1 MKATQSGGVKVYN
14 LTAGKTLPQWLSQK
28 KRKELLK
35 DEDFQKRI
43 ELIQDTK
50 FPVNTQRVLFSPD
63 GMYLGASGMYPPHAE
78 IQEMMFL
85 EDDYTKVGF
94 LLSDKTVEF
103 HNKGGIQCK
112 IKIPKIG
119 RDFKYL
125 SKNLDILNLYEG
137 KFYESIPISNPTNCL
152 ALSDKYQLI
161 FCGCDNGVVSVVDP
175 ISNQQV
181 NTLNVNE
188 NIINKYD
195 ASGNTLSSVD
205 VTSIAYDN
213 NLQITVGTSNGN
225 VLTYDIRSSKPILSN
240 YHQNRLPII
249 KTMYHTT
256 QNGEFIVTTDANIV
270 KFNNKLDGKL
280 IAPLESSRRSVISDV
295 AIAKDSGLCILA
307 GDFQKLQIYYVP
319 VLGISPK
326 WCSFLEN
333 ITDEL
338 EDEPSA
344 IYEDFHFVT
353 KQELIKLGMQS
364 FIGSEYLRPYMHGF
378 FMHIKLYQRVMS
390 LQNVC

>member
-1 MKATQSGGVKVYN
+1 M
-14 LTAGKTLPQWLSQK
+14 
-28 KRKELLK
+28 
-35 DEDFQKRI
+35 
-43 ELIQDTK
+43 
-50 FPVNTQRVLFSPD
+50 
-63 GMYLGASGMYPPHAE
+63 
-78 IQEMMFL
+78 
-85 EDDYTKVGF
+85 GF
-94 LLSDKTVEF
+94 
-103 HNKGGIQCK
+103 
-112 IKIPKIG
+112 
-119 RDFKYL
+119 
-125 SKNLDILNLYEG
+125 
-137 KFYESIPISNPTNCL
+137 
-152 ALSDKYQLI
+152 
-161 FCGCDNGVVSVVDP
+161 
-175 ISNQQV
+175 

-270 KFNNKLDGKL
+270 K
-280 IAPLESSRRSVISDV
+280 RSVISDV
-295 AIAKDSGLCILA
+295 AIAKDSGLL
-307 GDFQKLQIYYVP
+307 
-319 VLGISPK
+319 LGISPK

-390 LQNVC
+390 LQKCLLIIIIIIYYFIKFINHLEKLIKL

>member
-14 LTAGKTLPQWLSQK
+14 LTA
-28 KRKELLK
+28 ELLK

-63 GMYLGASGMYPPHAE
+63 GIVYELDQLSMKFERHLDAE
-78 IQEMMFL
+78 IQEMMVFL

-125 SKNLDILNLYEG
+125 SSNCNTYIATSENLDILNLYEG

-295 AIAKDSGLCILA
+295 AIAKDSGLL
-307 GDFQKLQIYYVP
+307 
-319 VLGISPK
+319 LGISPK